1 MPAEPSVY
9 DRIQELMAA
18 FTDRE
23 RRVAQTLLANYPVAG
38 LETVSRLAGTAGVS
52 TATVLRFVN
61 KLGFALYSD
70 FQAALR
76 SQLTETLQSP
86 LTRMAAARDRA
97 DAQASFLHRFTE
109 AVTANARSM
118 LDTLPASEFEATV
131 ELLCDTRR
139 QIHVLGGRY
148 SSSVGRYLVDFLKA
162 LRPRVGYIDGQTQ
175 KWPNHLLDFDRNTVL
190 IVFDT
195 RRYQS
200 DVGAFA
206 RLAAERGCQIVLF
219 TDIWHSDI
227 ARVAHRV
234 LAFPVTVPSIFD
246 SVAVGFIMAEALV
259 GACAEKLGE
268 RSRTRIEDLEAFR
281 MPLAPRGPEE

>member
-1 MPAEPSVY
+1 MPSGPSVY
-9 DRIQELMAA
+9 DRVQELMAS

-38 LETVSRLAGTAGVS
+38 LETVSRLAGIAGVS

-61 KLGFALYSD
+61 KLGFPLYSD
-70 FQAALR
+70 FQASLR
-76 SQLTETLQSP
+76 SQLEETLQSP
-86 LTRMAAARDRA
+86 LTRIAAASPSA
-97 DAQASFLHRFTE
+97 GAEGSFLHRFTR
-109 AVTANARSM
+109 AVTANAETM
-118 LDTLPASEFEATV
+118 LETLPASEFDAV
-131 ELLCDTRR
+131 ADLLCDARK
-139 QIHVLGGRY
+139 QIYVIGGRY

-162 LRPRVGYIDGQTQ
+162 LRGRVGYIDGQTQ
-175 KWPNHLLDFDRNTVL
+175 KWPNELLDFDRNTVL
-190 IVFDT
+190 VVFDT
-195 RRYQS
+195 RRYQD

-246 SVAVGFIMAEALV
+246 SVAVGFIMVEALL
-259 GACAEKLGE
+259 GACAHRLGE
-268 RSRTRIEDLEAFR
+268 RPRERIEQLESFR
-281 MPLAPRGPEE
+281 RPLAPRKET

>member
-1 MPAEPSVY
+1 MPSGQSVY
-9 DRIQELMAA
+9 DRVQELMAS

-38 LETVSRLAGTAGVS
+38 LGTVSRLAGIAGVS

-61 KLGFALYSD
+61 KLGFPLYSD
-70 FQAALR
+70 FQASLR
-76 SQLTETLQSP
+76 SQLEETLQSP
-86 LTRMAAARDRA
+86 LTRIAAAPSPA
-97 DAQASFLHRFTE
+97 GTEGSFLHRFTR
-109 AVTANARSM
+109 AVTANAETM
-118 LDTLPASEFEATV
+118 LETLPASEFAAV
-131 ELLCDTRR
+131 ADLLCDARK
-139 QIHVLGGRY
+139 QIYVIGGRY

-162 LRPRVGYIDGQTQ
+162 LRGRVGYIDGQTQ
-175 KWPNHLLDFDRNTVL
+175 KWPNELLDFDRNTVL
-190 IVFDT
+190 VVFDT
-195 RRYQS
+195 RRYQD

-246 SVAVGFIMAEALV
+246 SVAVGFIMVEALL
-259 GACAEKLGE
+259 GACAHKLGE
-268 RSRTRIEDLEAFR
+268 RPRERIEQLESFR
-281 MPLAPRGPEE
+281 RPLAPRKET